1 MRVKQFILAT
11 TLLISV
17 PLHQAIAAETKAK
30 AEQSGVSVNGVAISS
45 TLLDQSI
52 KAALAQGQKDTP
64 ELRLSIKEDLINREI
79 LAQDS
84 AKKGLDK
91 SPEAKLAL
99 EQARRN
105 ILVDVNLNDYFTKH
119 PITDSDLK
127 SEYDKQVASVG
138 SDAKQYKIS
147 HIVLATEAEAKDV
160 LAKAKKGEAFAQ
172 LAKQYSIDKSGG
184 EDGSI
189 DWILPVQ
196 IVPEISNVMVNLSKG
211 NVANNPIQTQ
221 TGWHIIKVDDIRPFK
236 APSFDEAKNNLK
248 MSLVIKKQA
257 EYVTKLRE
265 SAKIVE

>member
-30 AEQSGVSVNGVAISS
+30 AEQSGVSVNGIAISS
-45 TLLDQSI
+45 TLIDQSI

-105 ILVDVNLNDYFTKH
+105 VLVDVNLNDYFTKH

-127 SEYDKQVASVG
+127 AEYDKQVASVG
-138 SDAKQYKIS
+138 IDAKQYKIS

-196 IVPEISNVMVNLSKG
+196 IVPEISNVMVNLNKG
-211 NVANNPIQTQ
+211 TVANNPIQTQ

-248 MSLVIKKQA
+248 MSLIIKKQA

>member
-1 MRVKQFILAT
+1 MRVNQFILAT
-11 TLLISV
+11 TLLMTV
-17 PLHQAIAAETKAK
+17 PLHQAIAAENKTK
-30 AEQSGVSVNGVAISS
+30 AEQLTVSVNGVAISS
-45 TLLDQSI
+45 TLIDQSI
-52 KAALAQGQKDTP
+52 KAALAQGQKDSP

-91 SPEAKLAL
+91 SVEAKLTL

-105 ILVDVNLNDYFTKH
+105 VLVDVNLNDYFSKH
-119 PITDSDLK
+119 PITDIDLK
-127 SEYDKQVASVG
+127 AEYDKQVASVG

-147 HIVLATEAEAKDV
+147 HIVLATEADAKDI

-196 IVPEISNVMVNLSKG
+196 IVPELSNVMVNLNRG
-211 NVANNPIQTQ
+211 TVANNPIQTQ

-248 MSLVIKKQA
+248 MNLIIKKQA
-257 EYVTKLRE
+257 EYVSKLRE